1 MANKGSRMFSNRP
14 YLVRAFYEWIVDND
28 CTPYIIVDA
37 HYSGVEVP
45 QSFVTNGQIIL
56 NIAPSAVRSFDM
68 NNDRIKLSTR
78 FGGVPIDI
86 FCPMGAI
93 LGIYAQEN
101 GQGMMFES
109 EPSHEPPPPQ
119 GPRIV
124 PATPEKKPSEAE
136 KNKPSLRVVK

>member
-1 MANKGSRMFSNRP
+1 MFSNRP
-14 YLVRAFYEWIVDND
+14 YLVRAFYEWIVDNN
-28 CTPYIIVDA
+28 CTPYVIVDA
-37 HYSGVEVP
+37 HHNDVEVP
-45 QSFVTNGQIIL
+45 QNFVTNGQIII
-56 NIAPSAVRSFDM
+56 NIAPRAVSGFEM

-109 EPSHEPPPPQ
+109 EPSDEPPPPR

-124 PATPEKKPSEAE
+124 EPAGDNKPREAE
-136 KNKPSLRVVK
+136 KTKPSLRVVK

>member
-109 EPSHEPPPPQ
+109 EPSDEPTPPQ

-124 PATPEKKPSEAE
+124 SPTPDKKLSEAE
-136 KNKPSLRVVK
+136 QSKPSLRVVK

>member
-109 EPSHEPPPPQ
+109 EPSDEPPPPQ

-124 PATPEKKPSEAE
+124 PPTPDKKPSEAE

>member
-37 HYSGVEVP
+37 HFSGVEVP

-68 NNDRIKLSTR
+68 NNGRIKLSTR

-109 EPSHEPPPPQ
+109 EPSDEPPPPQ

-124 PATPEKKPSEAE
+124 SPTPDKKPKETE

>member
-109 EPSHEPPPPQ
+109 DDPPEPPEEPSNIKKESFSAN
-119 GPRIV
+119 R
-124 PATPEKKPSEAE
+124 AKKPSL
-136 KNKPSLRVVK
+136 KIVK

>member
-1 MANKGSRMFSNRP
+1 MANQGSRMFSNRP
-14 YLVRAFYEWIVDND
+14 YLVRAFYEWIVDNN
-28 CTPYIIVDA
+28 CTPYVIVDA
-37 HYSGVEVP
+37 HHTDVEVP
-45 QSFVTNGQIIL
+45 QSFVTNGQIII
-56 NIAPSAVRSFDM
+56 NIAPRAVSGFEM

-109 EPSHEPPPPQ
+109 EPSDEPPPPR

-124 PATPEKKPSEAE
+124 EPAGDKIAREAE
-136 KNKPSLRVVK
+136 KTKPSLRVVK

>member
-68 NNDRIKLSTR
+68 NNDSIKLSTR

-109 EPSHEPPPPQ
+109 EPSDEPPPPKALESFRHLQ
-119 GPRIV
+119 TRSPQKPKRINRLC
-124 PATPEKKPSEAE
+124 E
-136 KNKPSLRVVK
+136 L

>member
-109 EPSHEPPPPQ
+109 EPSDEPTPPQ

-124 PATPEKKPSEAE
+124 SPTPDKKPSEAE